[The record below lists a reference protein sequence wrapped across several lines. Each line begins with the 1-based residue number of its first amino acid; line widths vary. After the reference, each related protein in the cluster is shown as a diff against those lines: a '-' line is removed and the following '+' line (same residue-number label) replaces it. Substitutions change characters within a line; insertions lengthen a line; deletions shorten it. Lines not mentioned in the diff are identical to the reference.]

1 MDGSATPD
9 LKVRVLA
16 AVLAAAGQAFQQDVA
31 ADLDPIAAG
40 FDSISAMELAAVLDQ
55 ELGVD
60 CTLEDVF
67 DAPSLGALADVL
79 VQRIDASGAGL

>member
-9 LKVRVLA
+9 LKVRVLT
-16 AVLAAAGQAFQQDVA
+16 AVLTAARQAFRQDVD

-79 VQRIDASGAGL
+79 VQRIEAAGGD